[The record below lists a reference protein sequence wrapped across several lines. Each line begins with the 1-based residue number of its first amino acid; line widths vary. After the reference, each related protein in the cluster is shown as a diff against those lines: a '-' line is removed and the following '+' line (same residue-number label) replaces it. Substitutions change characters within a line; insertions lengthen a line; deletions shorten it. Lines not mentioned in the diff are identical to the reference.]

1 MRPVATDVAWSVCLS
16 VCLLVKTLSPAKRLH
31 RSWCRLGCGLSVSPN
46 EPRFGEGRIPQ
57 EKSNFGGFRVISRPN
72 LNYREHPVRVDIL
85 NLIRLRRQQRCE
97 LSLSALQQLVY
108 YVCGR
113 LGWPVC
119 SLDRVVCHEV
129 ITSLFCFLNCLS
141 GGCST
146 SPVHAPVSLL
156 YQYIITRSH
165 RMHAAYI
172 VTHVPR
178 LVICAFACIGHTGK
192 PVVSRFRGQTLVG
205 PRNYAYVLDGVHIGA
220 TWRTRLNDLC
230 AAAMRSY
237 VKLL

>member
-1 MRPVATDVAWSVCLS
+1 MVCVSVCLS
-16 VCLLVKTLSPAKRLH
+16 AGQNPEPCKTAAPIVVPFWTWTQCKSQRTTFWRRPHPSGKEQF
-31 RSWCRLGCGLSVSPN
+31 W
-46 EPRFGEGRIPQ
+46 RIS
-57 EKSNFGGFRVISRPN
+57 SNFSRPN

-178 LVICAFACIGHTGK
+178 LVICAFACIGHT
-192 PVVSRFRGQTLVG
+192 
-205 PRNYAYVLDGVHIGA
+205 
-220 TWRTRLNDLC
+220 
-230 AAAMRSY
+230 
-237 VKLL
+237 